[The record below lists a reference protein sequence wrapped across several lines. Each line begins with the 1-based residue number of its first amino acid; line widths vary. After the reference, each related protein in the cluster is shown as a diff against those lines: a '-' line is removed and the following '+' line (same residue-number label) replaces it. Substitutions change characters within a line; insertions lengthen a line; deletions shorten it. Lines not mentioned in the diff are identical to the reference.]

1 MATFVELRA
10 AVARTGHPVGDPST
24 WSTAPLSWVRV
35 LRARVPAFD
44 ALDAGDLAILPATA
58 LALIAPTTLE
68 AESIA
73 AAVLG
78 AGAGGA
84 LLVEGETADETAR
97 LAEVE
102 KVLARGHLPAMRL
115 ARTDVTAL
123 ERSVVGFLVNE
134 RAELDRQ
141 ASLLE
146 ARLERIALDG
156 GGAAALVAEVA
167 AFLGRPVALEGRRG
181 QALAVHAP
189 ADAPASAGAAAAAA
203 GARARRAALRVPL
216 AASGASGG
224 GAMGSIALLGAEAPG
239 DLERI
244 ALGRAAGVI
253 ALELARDEAIGRAR
267 EGARRT
273 EALPGGGPP
282 WVMLVARQRGT
293 EPEGADSGDR
303 DDDEHGGRAARE
315 SIRREL
321 RALAPARRLALR
333 GDADSLEIRA
343 VLAAP
348 LAQDPEG
355 LELSDRIARFLG
367 RTVAVSRPFSNPAD
381 RPAAEAEARETLQAA
396 ERLSSPPPVARAT
409 RRPAY
414 RLLGDLHNLPDGAA
428 HARALLQPLLDS
440 RPDVRREHLATLRA
454 LLDRG
459 GVNEAAG
466 ALGVHR
472 NTVAYR
478 ARRIEALTGWR
489 LSDPELRLPLA
500 LAVRLV
506 QDD

>member
-1 MATFVELRA
+1 MATFAELRA
-10 AVARTGHPVGDPST
+10 AVARAGRPVGNPAGWPVT
-24 WSTAPLSWVRV
+24 PLAWVRV

-44 ALDAGDLAILPATA
+44 ALEAGDVAILPATA
-58 LALIAPTTLE
+58 LALIAPTPAE
-68 AESIA
+68 AEGIA
-73 AAVLG
+73 TAIVG

-84 LLVEGETADETAR
+84 LLVEGEAADEAAR

-102 KVLARGHLPAMRL
+102 AVLARDRLPAVRL
-115 ARTDVTAL
+115 QRTDVAAL

-156 GGAAALVAEVA
+156 GGPTALVAEVA
-167 AFLGRPVALEGRRG
+167 SFLGRPVALEGRRG

-189 ADAPASAGAAAAAA
+189 AEAPGSAGAAAAAA
-203 GARARRAALRVPL
+203 ATRRRRAALRVPL
-216 AASGASGG
+216 ASSGG
-224 GAMGSIALLGAEAPG
+224 AIGSVALLGADPPSE
-239 DLERI
+239 LERT
-244 ALGRAAGVI
+244 ALERAAGVI
-253 ALELARDEAIGRAR
+253 ALEVARDEAIGRAR
-267 EGARRT
+267 EGARRPD
-273 EALPGGGPP
+273 ALPAAGPP
-282 WVMLVARQRGT
+282 WVVLLARQRGG
-293 EPEGADSGDR
+293 EAARSADAAGDAG
-303 DDDEHGGRAARE
+303 DDEPTGRAARE
-315 SIRREL
+315 AVRREL
-321 RALAPARRLALR
+321 RTLAPARRLALR

-343 VLAAP
+343 VLAVP
-348 LAQDPEG
+348 GDQDAEG
-355 LELSDRIARFLG
+355 LELSERIAHYLG
-367 RTVAVSRPFSNPAD
+367 RPVAVSRPFASPAD

-396 ERLSSPPPVARAT
+396 ERLASPPSVARAA

-414 RLLGDLHNLPDGAA
+414 RLLGDLHNLPEGAT

>member
-1 MATFVELRA
+1 MATFAELRA
-10 AVARTGHPVGDPST
+10 AVARSGRPIGDPASWPAT
-24 WSTAPLSWVRV
+24 PLAWVRV

-44 ALDAGDLAILPATA
+44 ALDPGDVAILPATA
-58 LALIAPTTLE
+58 LALIAPT
-68 AESIA
+68 AADA
-73 AAVLG
+73 AAIAVAVVS

-84 LLVEGETADETAR
+84 LLVEGEATDEAAR
-97 LAEVE
+97 LADVE
-102 KVLARGHLPAMRL
+102 AVLARDRLPAARL
-115 ARTDVTAL
+115 ARTDVAAL

-156 GGAAALVAEVA
+156 GGPAALVAEVA
-167 AFLGRPVALEGRRG
+167 AFLGRPVALEGRGG
-181 QALAVHAP
+181 QALAVHVPTA
-189 ADAPASAGAAAAAA
+189 APASAGAAAAA
-203 GARARRAALRVPL
+203 GAKSRRAALRVPL
-216 AASGASGG
+216 ASSA
-224 GAMGSIALLGAEAPG
+224 GSIGSVALIGIDPPS
-239 DLERI
+239 DLERT
-244 ALGRAAGVI
+244 ALARAAGVI
-253 ALELARDEAIGRAR
+253 ALELARDDAIGRAR
-267 EGARRT
+267 EGAGRP
-273 EALPGGGPP
+273 EALPAAGPP
-282 WVMLVARQRGT
+282 WVVLIARQRSA
-293 EPEGADSGDR
+293 EPDAGGDGGAG
-303 DDDEHGGRAARE
+303 DDEPAGRAARE
-315 SIRREL
+315 AVRREL
-321 RALAPARRLALR
+321 RTLAPARRMALR
-333 GDADSLEIRA
+333 GDANSLEIRA
-343 VLAAP
+343 VLAVAGED
-348 LAQDPEG
+348 AEG
-355 LELSDRIARFLG
+355 LELGAKIARFLA
-367 RTVAVSRPFSNPAD
+367 RPVALSRPFGSPAD

-396 ERLSSPPPVARAT
+396 ERLASPPAVARAS

-414 RLLGDLHNLPDGAA
+414 RLLGDLHNLPEGAA